1 VAAATNPER
10 AEPRSI
16 GTSGTRN
23 VLAREVR
30 LLGAL
35 LGEIIVEQAG
45 SEVFELVEAT
55 RERAIAAR
63 RRGADER
70 VAFDVLPV
78 EAETLEGVVRAF
90 VLYFQL
96 VNLAEARDRVR
107 RMARRAR
114 ATAGASEGARLRAAL
129 RRPGAR
135 EALARLRIHPVLTAH
150 PTEAR
155 RRTVLVALRRVARL
169 LERLDDPRLAPADD
183 RDIRRQLREEI
194 SMLWRTAELRRGSP
208 TPIDE
213 VRTAM
218 VVFDETL
225 YRLVP
230 RLYGFVDTFLP
241 GPRSARVRELTPP
254 VVPAFVRFGSWIGG
268 DRDGH
273 PAVTAAVTEEA
284 VRIHADH
291 VLRGHEA
298 VATRLSQAL
307 AAKIRGGATPR
318 ALGHRLASDE
328 LAMPDLARS
337 LATRFPDEPFRQR
350 LGFIA
355 ERLRHTRVRLLGERR
370 GATTPGYRGPDELLE
385 ELAELQEA
393 LVASGL
399 ARSAWGD
406 VHDFVWQVQ
415 TFGFH
420 LASLEVRQHASVHRR
435 ALAANARDT
444 GDAGGA
450 GDRAGDGAARP
461 GREEVLETFRSMH
474 RVQQQLGEAALS
486 RYVISFTASARDVVD
501 VLDLAAEAGAADL
514 ALDLVPLFE
523 SSDALSGAASIVEA
537 LLADDRYRAN
547 LRARGDRQEVMLG
560 YSDSAKESGYVA
572 ANWLLH
578 RAQAELAAVG
588 TKHGIEL
595 TLFHGRGGA
604 IGRGGGQLELAVA
617 AQPPGSVDGRLKLTE
632 QGEVIWT
639 RYGDPELALQHLE
652 TLTAATLDTLVGG
665 APGSGDPAEGA
676 DPVGGSA
683 VMEAFAMEARRAYRA
698 LVYDDRGFAGFFV
711 RMTPIEE
718 IAGLQLG
725 SRPARRTARGERQSI
740 DDLRAI
746 PWVFAW
752 SQARV
757 ELPAWFGLG
766 SALEAFRGE
775 HRDADERLAT
785 LYADWPFFR
794 SIVDHARLALA
805 RADMALGR
813 GYASLA
819 TEPGDSDRWAS
830 IEAEHA
836 RTVAALARLPEPPP
850 SATAAVRGEAEAAR
864 RSAALRAPYVDTLSV
879 LQLELLR
886 TLRTREARD
895 PGDPSLP
902 VIRPLI
908 ALTISGLSAALQGT
922 G

>member
-1 VAAATNPER
+1 MATARWHPER

-16 GTSGTRN
+16 GTSGSGN
-23 VLAREVR
+23 VLGREVR

-45 SEVFELVEAT
+45 VEVFELVEAT
-55 RERAIAAR
+55 RLRAIAAR
-63 RRGADER
+63 KGGAGER

-78 EAETLEGVVRAF
+78 DADTLEGVVRAF
-90 VLYFQL
+90 GLYFQL
-96 VNLAEARDRVR
+96 INLAEARDRVR
-107 RMARRAR
+107 RATRRAR
-114 ATAGASEGARLRAAL
+114 ATSGASEAVRLRAAL

-135 EALARLRIHPVLTAH
+135 DALAHVRIHPVLTAH

-194 SMLWRTAELRRGSP
+194 SLLWRTAELRRGTP

-230 RLYGFVDTFLP
+230 RLYSLVDTLLP
-241 GPRSARVRELTPP
+241 GARSPRVRELEPP
-254 VVPAFVRFGSWIGG
+254 AAPAFLRFGSWIGA

-273 PAVTAAVTEEA
+273 PAVTADVTEETI
-284 VRIHADH
+284 RIHADH

-298 VATRLSQAL
+298 VATRLSQTI
-307 AAKIRGGATPR
+307 AAKVRGAAVPA
-318 ALGHRLASDE
+318 ALGHRLIADE

-337 LATRFPDEPFRQR
+337 LAERFPDEPFRQR

-370 GATTPGYRGPDELLE
+370 GATTPGYSGPAELLD
-385 ELAELQEA
+385 ELAEVQLALAEA
-393 LVASGL
+393 GL
-399 ARSAWGD
+399 PRAAWGE
-406 VHDFVWQVQ
+406 VHDFLWQVQ

-420 LASLEVRQHASVHRR
+420 LATLEVRQHAAVHQR
-435 ALAANARDT
+435 ALAGTEVDS
-444 GDAGGA
+444 DE
-450 GDRAGDGAARP
+450 ARP
-461 GREEVLETFRSMH
+461 RREEVLETFRAMA
-474 RVQQQLGEAALS
+474 RMQRQFGPDAVA
-486 RYVISFTASARDVVD
+486 RYVVSFTSSAGDVTD
-501 VLDLAAEAGAADL
+501 VLDLAAVAGAGEL
-514 ALDLVPLFE
+514 ALDVVPLFE
-523 SSDALSGAASIVEA
+523 SSGALTEAGSIVEA
-537 LLADDRYRAN
+537 LLADARYRAH
-547 LRARGDRQEVMLG
+547 LRGRGDRQEVMLG
-560 YSDSAKESGYVA
+560 YSDSTKESGYVA

-578 RAQAELAAVG
+578 RAQAALAAVAAR
-588 TKHGIEL
+588 HDIEL

-617 AQPPGSVDGRLKLTE
+617 AQPPGSVNGRLKLTE

-639 RYGDPELALQHLE
+639 RYGDPEIALQHLE
-652 TLTAATLDTLVGG
+652 TLTAAAIDSLVGPE
-665 APGSGDPAEGA
+665 AEAEDPANGL
-676 DPVGGSA
+676 A
-683 VMEAFAMEARRAYRA
+683 VMESLAAEARRAYRA
-698 LVYDDRGFAGFFV
+698 LVYDDAGFAGFFV
-711 RMTPIEE
+711 RATPIDE
-718 IAGLQLG
+718 ITSLQLG
-725 SRPARRTARGERQSI
+725 SRPARRTAPDQRSI

-757 ELPAWFGLG
+757 ELPAWFGFG
-766 SALEAFRGE
+766 SALEAFRGSE
-775 HRDADERLAT
+775 RRADARLAA
-785 LYADWPFFR
+785 LYEGWPFFR
-794 SIVDHARLALA
+794 SIVDHARLAVG
-805 RADMALGR
+805 RADMALAR
-813 GYASLA
+813 GYAALA
-819 TEPGDSDRWAS
+819 REPGDPERWSA
-830 IEAEHA
+830 IEAEYD
-836 RTVAALARLPEPPP
+836 RTVAALDRLPP
-850 SATAAVRGEAEAAR
+850 AHAAVAADRAESEARR

-879 LQLELLR
+879 VQLELLR
-886 TLRTREARD
+886 TLREREARD
-895 PGDPSLP
+895 PTDPTLP